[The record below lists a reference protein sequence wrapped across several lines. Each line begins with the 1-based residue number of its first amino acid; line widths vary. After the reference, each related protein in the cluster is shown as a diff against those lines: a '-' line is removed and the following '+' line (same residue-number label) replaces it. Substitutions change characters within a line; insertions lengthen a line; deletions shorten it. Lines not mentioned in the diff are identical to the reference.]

1 MRILMVAARY
11 LPFAGGTEMHVHEV
25 ATRLV
30 KRGHAVSVVTAN
42 PGGAL
47 PEHEYTAGVDII
59 RVRSWPKSRDWQFAP
74 GLPRVIGKSECD
86 VIHVQGYHT
95 FFAPF
100 AMWAARR
107 HAIPFVLSFHSGGHS
122 STLRNRLRHI
132 QARMIAPLARPAQ
145 RYIAVS
151 RFEVEHFADTMSL
164 PADKFLVVP
173 NGANLNASLP
183 SPDVEKDENLIL
195 SIGRL
200 ERYKGHHRAIDAMPY
215 LLRARPKAR
224 LQIVGT
230 GPYER
235 ALRQRIHRLGLD
247 DHVTIG
253 SIPASDR
260 CAMATLLAQAR
271 LTVLFSAYEA
281 HPVAV
286 IEALSLNKTVL
297 VTATSGLRELA
308 DRSLAYAVP
317 LDARPEAIAAAM
329 SNAMDIKPTLR
340 SLELST
346 WDECTA
352 TLENIYKA
360 LLAERPEAPRFST
373 PCEAR

>member
-1 MRILMVAARY
+1 
-11 LPFAGGTEMHVHEV
+11 MHVHEV

-30 KRGHAVSVVTAN
+30 GRGHAVSVVTAN

-47 PEHEYTAGVDII
+47 PEHEIVSGIHIV

-74 GLPRVIGKSECD
+74 GLARVIGQSGCD
-86 VIHVQGYHT
+86 VMHVQGYHT
-95 FFAPF
+95 FFAPL
-100 AMWAARR
+100 AMWAAGR

-122 STLRNRLRHI
+122 SPFRNRLRHI
-132 QARMIAPLARPAQ
+132 QARMIEPLARPAR

-151 RFEVEHFADTMSL
+151 EFEVEHFAEAMSL
-164 PADKFLVVP
+164 PPDKFLVVP

-183 SPDVEKDENLIL
+183 KPDVPEDENLIL
-195 SIGRL
+195 STGRL
-200 ERYKGHHRAIDAMPY
+200 ERYKGHHRAIDAMPF
-215 LLRARPKAR
+215 LLRARPNAR

-235 ALRQRIHRLGLD
+235 TLRQRIHRLGLD

-260 CAMATLLAQAR
+260 GAMATLLAQAR
-271 LTVLFSAYEA
+271 LAVLFSDYEA

-286 IEALSLNKTVL
+286 LEALSLNKTVV

-317 LDARPEAIAAAM
+317 LDARAEIIAAAM
-329 SNAMDIKPTLR
+329 SNAMDVKPKPR
-340 SLELST
+340 SFALST
-346 WDECTA
+346 WDECTT
-352 TLENIYKA
+352 TLESVYND
-360 LLAERPEAPRFST
+360 LLAERFEASSLPT

>member
-1 MRILMVAARY
+1 M
-11 LPFAGGTEMHVHEV
+11 
-25 ATRLV
+25 
-30 KRGHAVSVVTAN
+30 
-42 PGGAL
+42 
-47 PEHEYTAGVDII
+47 
-59 RVRSWPKSRDWQFAP
+59 
-74 GLPRVIGKSECD
+74 
-86 VIHVQGYHT
+86 HVQGYHT

-100 AMWAARR
+100 AMWAAQR

-122 STLRNRLRHI
+122 SPFRNSLRHI

-151 RFEVEHFADTMSL
+151 EFEVRHFAEALSL
-164 PADKFLVVP
+164 PVDKFLVVP

-183 SPDVEKDENLIL
+183 RPDVPEDENLIV

-200 ERYKGHHRAIDAMPY
+200 ERYKGHHRAIDAMPL
-215 LLRARPKAR
+215 LLRVRPNAR

-235 ALRQRIHRLGLD
+235 ALRQRIRRLGLD

-260 CAMATLLAQAR
+260 GAMATLLAQAR
-271 LTVLFSAYEA
+271 LAVLFSDYEA

-286 IEALSLNKTVL
+286 IEALSLNKAVI

-317 LDARPEAIAAAM
+317 LDAEAETIAAAM
-329 SNAMDIKPTLR
+329 SNAMNVKPMPR

-352 TLENIYKA
+352 ALERVYKT
-360 LLAERPEAPRFST
+360 LLAERSEAPRFPT
-373 PCEAR
+373 PSEAR

>member
-11 LPFAGGTEMHVHEV
+11 FPFAGGTEMHVHEV

-30 KRGHAVSVVTAN
+30 RRGHDVSVVTAN
-42 PGGAL
+42 PGGVL
-47 PEHEYTAGVDII
+47 PEHEIVAGIDII

-74 GLPRVIGKSECD
+74 GLARVIGQSGCD
-86 VIHVQGYHT
+86 VMHVQGYHT

-100 AMWAARR
+100 AMWAAKR

-122 STLRNRLRHI
+122 SPLRNRLRHI
-132 QARMIAPLARPAQ
+132 QARMIAPLVRPAR

-151 RFEVEHFADTMSL
+151 EFEVEHFAEAMSL
-164 PADKFLVVP
+164 PSDKFLVVP

-183 SPDVEKDENLIL
+183 RPDVPEDENLIL

-200 ERYKGHHRAIDAMPY
+200 ERYKGHHRAIDAMPL
-215 LLRARPKAR
+215 LLRLRPKAR

-235 ALRQRIHRLGLD
+235 TLRQRIHQLRLD
-247 DHVTIG
+247 EHVTIG

-260 CAMATLLAQAR
+260 GAMATLLAQAR
-271 LTVLFSAYEA
+271 LAVLFSDYEA

-286 IEALSLNKTVL
+286 IEALSLNKTVV

-317 LDARPEAIAAAM
+317 LDAGAETIAAAM
-329 SNAMDIKPTLR
+329 SNAMDIKPTPR
-340 SLELST
+340 SLALST

-352 TLENIYKA
+352 TLESVYKV
-360 LLAERPEAPRFST
+360 LLAERSEASRFPT